1 MWWHQLCCKNTDYI
15 TFKQLFVMKKII
27 LLLLLI
33 PFLGTAQFNN
43 LLKKATDQAAILT
56 KSNSSLD
63 IAAGLRE
70 ALNKGVTE
78 QVSKLAKTDGFYKN
92 ETVKIL
98 MPEELAKVDRT
109 LRKMGMASLADEGIQ
124 ALNRAAEDAVK
135 EATPIFVD
143 AIKKIT
149 ITDAKSILMGN
160 DDAATTYLQ
169 SSTTT
174 PLYAKFSPVVQTSIG
189 KVGADVIWSS
199 LISKY
204 NTLPLVQKVNP
215 DITDYVTNK
224 ALEGVFKMITVEEKN
239 IRNNLNARTSDVLKK
254 VFALQD
260 KK

>member
-1 MWWHQLCCKNTDYI
+1 
-15 TFKQLFVMKKII
+15 MKKSF

-43 LLKKATDQAAILT
+43 LLKKAADQASILT

-63 IAAGLRE
+63 IAAGLKE

-78 QVSKLAKTDGFYKN
+78 QVSKLTKTDGFYKN
-92 ETVKIL
+92 EAIKIL
-98 MPEELAKVDRT
+98 IPEELIKVDRT
-109 LRKMGMASLADEGIQ
+109 LRKMGMSSLADDGIR
-124 ALNRAAEDAVK
+124 ALNRAAEDAVR

-149 ITDAKSILMGN
+149 ITDAKSILMGSDN
-160 DDAATTYLQ
+160 AATAYLQ
-169 SSTTT
+169 SSTFS
-174 PLYAKFSPVVQTSIG
+174 PLYSKFSPVVQTSIG
-189 KVGADVIWSS
+189 KVGADVIWAS

-224 ALEGVFKMITVEEKN
+224 ALDGVFKMIAVEEKN
-239 IRNNLNARTSDVLKK
+239 IRTDLNSRTSDVLKK

>member
-1 MWWHQLCCKNTDYI
+1 
-15 TFKQLFVMKKII
+15 MKKSF

-56 KSNSSLD
+56 KTNSSLD

-78 QVSKLAKTDGFYKN
+78 QVSKLTQTDGFYKN
-92 ETVKIL
+92 QAVKIL
-98 MPEELAKVDRT
+98 MPDELVKADRT
-109 LRKMGMASLADEGIQ
+109 LRKMGMASIADDGIR

-143 AIKKIT
+143 AIKNIS
-149 ITDAKSILMGN
+149 ITDAKSILMGGET
-160 DDAATTYLQ
+160 AATTYLQ
-169 SSTTT
+169 SSTTK

-189 KVGADVIWSS
+189 KVGADVIWAS

-204 NTLPLVQKVNP
+204 NTIPLVQKANP

-239 IRNNLNARTSDVLKK
+239 IRSNLNYRTSDVLKK

>member
-1 MWWHQLCCKNTDYI
+1 
-15 TFKQLFVMKKII
+15 MKKSV

-33 PFLGTAQFNN
+33 PFLGIAQFNTI
-43 LLKKATDQAAILT
+43 LKKATDKAAILT
-56 KSNSSLD
+56 KTNSSLD
-63 IAAGLRE
+63 IAAGLKE

-78 QVSKLAKTDGFYKN
+78 QVSKLTKTDGFYKN
-92 ETVKIL
+92 EAVKIL
-98 MPEELAKVDRT
+98 MPDELAKVDRT
-109 LRKMGMASLADEGIQ
+109 LRKMGMASLADDGIR

-143 AIKKIT
+143 TIKNIT
-149 ITDAKSILMGN
+149 ITDAKSILMGS
-160 DDAATTYLQ
+160 DTAATTYLQ

-189 KVGADVIWSS
+189 KVGADVIWAS
-199 LISKY
+199 IIGKY

-224 ALEGVFKMITVEEKN
+224 ALEGVFKMITIEEKN
-239 IRNNLNARTSDVLKK
+239 IRSNLNYRTSNVLKK